1 MRQKLCALA
10 LASLMINLIYFAPFA
25 VAAKQKDA
33 ALPPEKVKAK
43 IIKYGTGREARV
55 EVKLL
60 DGTKLKGYVSTIE
73 ADHFV
78 VADAKHGNTTNVAY
92 DQVRELKRDLS
103 LTSFQQI
110 FAAVGIGIVAI
121 AVVAY
126 AIHPD

>member
-10 LASLMINLIYFAPFA
+10 LASLLINLLCCAPFV

-33 ALPPEKVKAK
+33 ALPPDKVKAK
-43 IIKYGTGREARV
+43 IIKYGTGRDARV
-55 EVKLL
+55 EVTLR
-60 DGTKLKGYVSTIE
+60 DGTKLKGYVSAIE
-73 ADHFV
+73 TDRFV

-103 LTSFQQI
+103 LNSFQKA
-110 FAAVGIGIVAI
+110 FAAVGLGIVAI
-121 AVVAY
+121 ALVAY